1 MGQAGMVLKKV
12 LEDYRIDPTVLANEL
27 GVAIVTI
34 KNWSEEVRDPHSE
47 SVRAIVRVL
56 GRIDPAAAETF
67 KALYW

>member
-1 MGQAGMVLKKV
+1 MGQAGIVLKKV
-12 LEDYRIDPTVLANEL
+12 LDDYEIAPAVLAAEL
-27 GVAIVTI
+27 GVAIVTVH
-34 KNWSEEVRDPHSE
+34 NWTDEVRDPYSE